1 MDSEDSGTG
10 DPAQQLVHCMQ
21 QMLIKKQTGQAV
33 TDEVKEAARLL
44 VVLRDM
50 FSQSQSVDAG
60 AFDQVCQE
68 LEVSQRTA
76 DGVLLQS

>member
-1 MDSEDSGTG
+1 MDSEDSGRG

-44 VVLRDM
+44 VDLRVM
-50 FSQSQSVDAG
+50 FSQNQGVDVG
-60 AFDQVCQE
+60 AFDQVCAMTGRS
-68 LEVSQRTA
+68 VATHS
-76 DGVLLQS
+76 